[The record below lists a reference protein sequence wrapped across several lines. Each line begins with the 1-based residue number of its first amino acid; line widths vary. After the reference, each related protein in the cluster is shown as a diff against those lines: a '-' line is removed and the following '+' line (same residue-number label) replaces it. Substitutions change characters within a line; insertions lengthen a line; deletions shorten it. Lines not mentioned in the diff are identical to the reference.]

1 MVHHT
6 VSALLVIA
14 VSRATAAGGRAA
26 RWALIVALALG
37 IACSGQKRSAKEK
50 PARTAKTDAAHGKPD
65 RERRTPALSRDAH
78 EDVVISLDDDARD
91 VQVEKAELYTR
102 LRSLFLANNIGQ
114 IERELKAAE
123 KKYPLRDDR
132 DYHYYWG
139 VVQERAGKLD
149 DAVKSYARAIE
160 LSPNYSRARN
170 ALGKLYCRLKRYPE
184 ARVQYLLA
192 LEANPYN
199 PFINY
204 NLGSLYFEF
213 NHLDVALKYLNN
225 AAEYKKNF
233 GSAYH
238 KIGII
243 MYRKGQYQNAVI
255 NLSMAITF
263 NKASHITFYYLGM
276 SQFALGKH
284 AEAVTSLTKSLGM
297 KSDFFES
304 AYELGKV
311 NQLMGRYADALGYY
325 RRAQRLRP
333 DVSDINILIVDCLA
347 ELKRYSEAIKILR
360 EIVDKNPKNKL
371 LAEKLKHL
379 QERESIGNLTEPE
392 DYYVY

>member
-1 MVHHT
+1 M
-6 VSALLVIA
+6 SALLVIA

-263 NKASHITFYYLGM
+263 NKASHITFYYLGNAVGGAIGGFCASVIAPVIFNRVFEYPFSFLM
-276 SQFALGKH
+276 VAVFFALF
-284 AEAVTSLTKSLGM
+284 AWTTKV
-297 KSDFFES
+297 KSI
-304 AYELGKV
+304 
-311 NQLMGRYADALGYY
+311 RYAGIPLALVVAVFCTIRQLPDPNDRPVIY
-325 RRAQRLRP
+325 RDR
-333 DVSDINILIVDCLA
+333 
-347 ELKRYSEAIKILR
+347 
-360 EIVDKNPKNKL
+360 
-371 LAEKLKHL
+371 
-379 QERESIGNLTEPE
+379 G
-392 DYYVY
+392 